1 MLAVASVKF
10 VLSCGLTMV
19 VVLVLAP
26 QPASTFT
33 LLIFHHT
40 DLGCASH
47 VNASIQEVAEVLS
60 KFTCSPCQVLGGPP

>member
-1 MLAVASVKF
+1 M
-10 VLSCGLTMV
+10 

-26 QPASTFT
+26 QLASTFK

-60 KFTCSPCQVLGGPP
+60 KFACSPCQVLGGPP